1 MENIKKSKQIDVT
14 ENPDKKYNLFKIVLI
29 VINVVTILI
38 ILRLELKDGSLTNF
52 GRAMGILA
60 DNIIWLLIGI
70 GLLIARILADTLS
83 YMIFIKDTTGEKRF
97 WLALKIGLIGK
108 YGDGVTPMATGGQPF
123 QIYFLYKY
131 NVDLSTAASIPLTRI
146 TVKVLAYDL
155 VMLFFFIFFPQDAN
169 GVVKIFAYIGLGM
182 NLLLPT
188 TIFLF
193 AFKPAWVRKLAEWGL
208 KLGHK
213 LKLVKDID
221 KEREYWIKKV
231 DDMLNSIRYFITHPS
246 IFFSVFI
253 LSAIDLLC
261 LASIP
266 YFVNRAFG
274 SNSFSWIFIAVST
287 MYVTCSSLLA
297 PTPGTSG
304 AAEASFYAI
313 FNRVIVSGMVFYGL
327 ITWRIIT
334 FYSYMLIGI
343 LLLIYESFFKKK
355 SAIDLKD
362 ISKGRITNKQRA
374 ERVSAQASITTEQE
388 NQ

>member
-287 MYVTCSSLLA
+287 MYVNCSSLLA